1 MTGMARKRQRIH
13 NDFMKILDPGELLVE
28 YTVLQPEGS
37 EEETSEHVE
46 DLMEKAGHCCSSC
59 MGTDFEYVLDLGTFD
74 IFVRYAS
81 KILKS
86 RVLRMR
92 RVQAPSHC
100 QGFE

>member
-1 MTGMARKRQRIH
+1 MNSI
-13 NDFMKILDPGELLVE
+13 NFFDPGELLVE

-46 DLMEKAGHCCSSC
+46 DLMEKAGC
-59 MGTDFEYVLDLGTFD
+59 MSIDFEYLLDLGRFD

-86 RVLRMR
+86 CVLRSSSITVSR
-92 RVQAPSHC
+92 
-100 QGFE
+100 F